1 VPEQSRVER
10 RLHLHERAK
19 KNGNAQKPR
28 AAANRRGEPRQMDEP
43 RARPRERLRIDYR
56 STTKV
61 AKSRSEVAN
70 PFHPKPDPDRKDQC
84 IVNDD
89 CRKEALLQGG
99 RREHR
104 LNDGRVVPNVKG
116 APENLRYDWRERG
129 EQQSVTF
136 ARQSH
141 FLVSVHGRK

>member
-1 VPEQSRVER
+1 
-10 RLHLHERAK
+10 
-19 KNGNAQKPR
+19 
-28 AAANRRGEPRQMDEP
+28 MDEP
-43 RARPRERLRIDYR
+43 PARPRERLRIDYR

-116 APENLRYDWRERG
+116 APENLRYDWRDRK
-129 EQQSVTF
+129 ST
-136 ARQSH
+136 RLNSSH
-141 FLVSVHGRK
+141 VSISYAVFCLKKKRETT